1 MWSREKKNTL
11 QTEYSVNETITKL
24 KNMNHLSVFYCGY
37 MWEKGGKKH
46 DGPIITN
53 DKLGI
58 FSSNLTEFPD
68 LYMQQA
74 KDLRYPMQ
82 GVYNSKK
89 KSKFKICFEKFY
101 NPIWLP

>member
-1 MWSREKKNTL
+1 MERGKKNTL

-24 KNMNHLSVFYCGY
+24 KNMIHVSVFYCGY
-37 MWEKGGKKH
+37 MGEKGGKKQH
-46 DGPIITN
+46 GPITIN

-82 GVYNSKK
+82 CICNSKK

-101 NPIWLP
+101 NPIWPP